1 MVSGC
6 AAACLRSSDY
16 LAYADELSSS
26 HSMPEIH
33 WPQEIAGQKMETY
46 HEWMK
51 AVLLVSMSGCPAL
64 AVPAGFGGE
73 RNLPDGHPDH
83 RP

>member
-1 MVSGC
+1 
-6 AAACLRSSDY
+6 
-16 LAYADELSSS
+16 
-26 HSMPEIH
+26 
-33 WPQEIAGQKMETY
+33 METY

-73 RNLPDGHPDH
+73 RNLPMGIQIIAPNH
-83 RP
+83 RVRC